1 MKTTVIM
8 EPKQVLVFGKED
20 VNVLK
25 QTYAI
30 MELLYEADGN
40 QFENDAVKE
49 GLLEVIE
56 DIYYLLDNYEG
67 REI

>member
-1 MKTTVIM
+1 M

-25 QTYAI
+25 QAHAI

-40 QFENDAVKE
+40 QFENDDVKE
-49 GLLEVIE
+49 GLLEIIE